1 MGRDA
6 GWLTLHAGIASGA
19 DAILIPEIPYD
30 VNKIAD
36 LIARRDRAGRGLLH
50 HRVRRGALYPWTM

>member
-30 VNKIAD
+30 VNRIAE
-36 LIARRDRAGRGLLH
+36 LIARRDRAGRGFSSS
-50 HRVRRGALYPWTM
+50 RAPRARFPWMM